1 MTRVCVFGDSI
12 TWGAWDFER
21 GGWVSRLRYYF
32 DNEKFDTFKFYNCG
46 IDGDKVGDVL
56 KRFDVEVEAREA
68 EVVILAIGINDSP
81 HESYEGTG
89 LDEFKNRFE
98 ELIRKSLAV
107 TKCVIVVG
115 LTNVDM
121 DDKVFT
127 DDSIKQYDDIVR
139 AVATQNDLPF
149 VDVFGLMDETDLKFD
164 GLHPEAD
171 GHQKIADKVR
181 DTLLQQK
188 SA

>member
-1 MTRVCVFGDSI
+1 MTRVCIFGDSI

-32 DNEKFDTFKFYNCG
+32 DNQQFDTFKFYNCG
-46 IDGDKVGDVL
+46 IDGDKVCDVL

-68 EVVILAIGINDSP
+68 GVIVLAIGINDSP
-81 HESYEGTG
+81 RESYEGTG
-89 LDEFKNRFE
+89 LDEFKKQFE
-98 ELIRKSLAV
+98 ELTRQSLAV
-107 TKCVIVVG
+107 TKRVIVVG

-139 AVATQNDLPF
+139 AVAKQNDLPF

-164 GLHPEAD
+164 GLHPGAA
-171 GHQKIADKVR
+171 GHQKIADTVR
-181 DTLLQQK
+181 DVLLQQK
-188 SA
+188 PA